1 MSNTGRRHLE
11 RPLSRRLRAR
21 ALALMGALSLCLIAL
36 LILQR
41 QAQVAEG
48 QPASRPEWQIVP
60 GVTHEVIVDA
70 EAPRVI
76 HVARIARGAHL
87 RLTATLARGQVFG
100 LAGVSKQV
108 ARARRPGWRPVVA
121 VNADFYVIRKEP
133 YQGDPLGLHATG
145 GELISGPADRPC
157 LMWDDDGRLAIA
169 APEIE
174 LWARFGGQRHP
185 IAAVNRRPIDDA
197 LTLYTSR
204 CGPSTHTPP
213 GVAEVALR
221 RASGPLPVSGA
232 VSAEAHGRAA
242 ARGDHG
248 LPEFGFVLAAEG
260 EAAPGL
266 LGLRRGD
273 EVLLGSSLGGEAGR
287 FTHAIGGNPVLVHE
301 GRAVEFDSRAVHPR
315 TAVGFNDDTVFLV
328 TVDGRRPGYSKGMSM
343 AELARFMLD
352 LGCREALNLD
362 GGGSTTMWIDG
373 EIVNRPS
380 DGRERSVA
388 NALVVLR
395 TETTP

>member
-1 MSNTGRRHLE
+1 MSNTAPVHLTW
-11 RPLSRRLRAR
+11 PLRRRLRAR
-21 ALALMGALSLCLIAL
+21 GIALVGGLAFGVVAL

-41 QAQVAEG
+41 QAQIAEG
-48 QPASRPEWQIVP
+48 QPASRPERQIVP

-76 HVARIARGAHL
+76 HVARIARDADL
-87 RLTATLARGQVFG
+87 RLAATLARGQVFG

-108 ARARRPGWRPVVA
+108 ARAPRPGWRPVVA

-133 YQGDPLGLHATG
+133 YQGDPLGLHAMA
-145 GELISGPADRPC
+145 GELISGPAGRSC
-157 LMWDDDGRLAIA
+157 LMWDDDGRFAIG

-174 LWARFGGQRHP
+174 LWGRFGGQQHP

-197 LTLYTSR
+197 LTLYTPR

-213 GVAEVALR
+213 GVAEVALH
-221 RASGPLPVSGA
+221 RASGSLPISGT
-232 VSAEAHGRAA
+232 VTTEAHGRAA

-248 LPEFGFVLAAEG
+248 LPQFGFVIAGEGQAASS
-260 EAAPGL
+260 L

-273 EVLLGSSLGGEAGR
+273 DVVLGSSLQGEAGR
-287 FTHAIGGNPVLVHE
+287 FTHGIGGNPVLVHD
-301 GRAVEFDSRAVHPR
+301 GKAAEFNSRAVHPR
-315 TAVGFNDDTVFLV
+315 TAVGFNDDTAFLV

-343 AELARFMLD
+343 AELARFMRG

-373 EIVNRPS
+373 EVVNRPS

-395 TETTP
+395 RENSR